1 MTMEDWDDYR
11 YFLAVAHKGSLSAAA
26 RCLKVSQPTVSRRIS
41 QLEQRLS
48 IRLFDQLPT
57 GMQLTAPARE
67 IVAIAENLEHNAIEL
82 RRRVAGRE
90 TDMAGSITITATQ
103 SFTNYWLAR
112 RVASFTN
119 LYPDIEITC
128 LADNQVLN
136 LARRE
141 ADIAI
146 RFGQP
151 TTSGLIGSKV
161 GTVHCGIYGS
171 KDYFEAHGIPETLD
185 DLSNHKLID
194 TADPI
199 ARFEQSK
206 DLKVL
211 MRDAVVSC
219 RSNCPFTYIALA
231 QSGQGLIATT
241 SYMTAQAPELMRVL
255 KQDYD
260 KAIDLWMLMH
270 PDMKSCARVRVFMD
284 YIRTELRRD
293 LDPLMGKIAA

>member
-1 MTMEDWDDYR
+1 MEDWDDYR
-11 YFLAVAHKGSLSAAA
+11 YFLAVANEGSLSAAA
-26 RCLKVSQPTVSRRIS
+26 RQLKVSQPTVSRRIS

-57 GMQLTAPARE
+57 GMQLTPPARE
-67 IVAIAENLEHNAIEL
+67 IVAIAKNLEHNAIEL

-90 TDMAGSITITATQ
+90 TDLAGPITITATQ
-103 SFTNYWLAR
+103 SFTTCWLAQ
-112 RVASFTN
+112 RVAEFAN
-119 LYPDIEITC
+119 LYPDIEVTC

-151 TTSGLIGSKV
+151 TAPGLIGSKV

-171 KDYFEAHGIPETLD
+171 KDYFETHGTPRSLE
-185 DLSNHKLID
+185 DLSRHKLID
-194 TADPI
+194 TTDPI

-211 MRDAVVSC
+211 MRDAVVSS
-219 RSNCPFTYIALA
+219 RTNCPFTYIAMA
-231 QSGQGLIATT
+231 QSGLGLIATT
-241 SYMTAQAPELMRVL
+241 NYMTVQAPELMRVL
-255 KQDYD
+255 AKDYD
-260 KAIDLWMLMH
+260 KKIDLWMLMH
-270 PDMKSCARVRVFMD
+270 PDMKSSARVRVFKD
-284 YIRTELRRD
+284 YIRDELRRD
-293 LDPLMGKIAA
+293 LNPSADQKAA

>member
-1 MTMEDWDDYR
+1 MEDWDDYR
-11 YFLAVAHKGSLSAAA
+11 YFLAVANEGSLSAAA
-26 RCLKVSQPTVSRRIS
+26 RRLKVSQPTVSRRIS

-48 IRLFDQLPT
+48 IRLFDQLPS

-90 TDMAGSITITATQ
+90 TDLAGPISITATQ
-103 SFTNYWLAR
+103 SFTTYWLAR
-112 RVASFTN
+112 RVAAFTQI
-119 LYPDIEITC
+119 YPEIEITC

-141 ADIAI
+141 ADVAI

-151 TTSGLIGSKV
+151 TAAGLVGSKV

-171 KDYFEAHGIPETLD
+171 KDYFEANGVPQSLGE
-185 DLSNHKLID
+185 LSEHKLID
-194 TADPI
+194 TAGPI

-211 MRDAVVSC
+211 MRDATVSC
-219 RSNCPFTYIALA
+219 RTNCPFSYITLA

-241 SYMTAQAPELMRVL
+241 RYMTAQAPELMRVL
-255 KQDYD
+255 AEDYD
-260 KAIDLWMLMH
+260 KTIDLWMLMH
-270 PDMKSCARVRVFMD
+270 PDMKGCARVRVFMD
-284 YIRTELRRD
+284 FIRDELRRD
-293 LDPLMGKIAA
+293 QHSLMGKKAA